1 MLASDKSYQL
11 SIALQSMATR
21 LSFEDVQIIARTIAQ
36 SAANVLTVRILSMNL
51 YELILYLVGCE

>member
-1 MLASDKSYQL
+1 MLASDKCYQL